1 MDKTFM
7 KRTCLHY
14 ILAVETNEDL
24 FFLEPSEMAQLLQ
37 MLPVKSLNK
46 YAVFILISLQEIGS
60 KIMRRIIRLY
70 STITKLRKI

>member
-37 MLPVKSLNK
+37 MLHVKSLNK